1 MAKPYPYFVSLNEAI
16 SLCQETQIKL
26 NSEIIPISESINRIV
41 STDIRAIV
49 NDPGFDNSAMDGFAV
64 IHSDTTSPPSKLSI
78 IGSLMA
84 GSSDNHKLSSGQAI
98 RIMTGA
104 PIPQGADSIIPIEAC
119 TVNGDEVILNQPSKP
134 HFIRKL
140 GENFAKGQIIFSPG
154 EVMSPEKIALC
165 AAAGVA
171 KISVFKKLKIAVI
184 STGDELKSLD
194 QKLEHGQIYESNS
207 YGLAALVSIYGHD
220 ATRFPNVVDDLDTL
234 RNTLNKAAE
243 NHDCIIT
250 SGGVSMGDK
259 DFVRILME
267 QEGEIKFW
275 RVKMRPG
282 SPPIFGSWNKVPIFG
297 LPGNPVSSHVVF
309 RAIVGKW
316 LTSLTNSADIN
327 NRQIN
332 AILAEDIKTQEGFT
346 TFRRVELFVEGD
358 VTFARL
364 KGHQGSGNIAGI
376 AMSDGLTIIEP
387 DEMGNKGDVCK
398 IILL

>member
-41 STDIRAIV
+41 STDIRAMV

-84 GSSDNHKLSSGQAI
+84 GSLDNHKLSSGQAI

-171 KISVFKKLKIAVI
+171 KISVFKKLRIAVI